1 MRGRDCRT
9 PDPARSVTAAAFT
22 ALFAVAL
29 CASIGVR
36 LWLARRQVAHVAA
49 HRDTVPAAFAARIG
63 IAAHRKAADYTVAKQ
78 RLSMLHVLVDALLL
92 LAMTLGGGLAA
103 IVAWTEGIPASP
115 LWRDVLLFAAAGIVY
130 GAVNLPFSWWHTFRI
145 EERFGFNRMTLGL
158 WLGDL
163 AKGIAIAVVLGL
175 PLLVLVLWLMR
186 VAGTLWWLWAWAAW
200 MAFQLLILVLYPT
213 LIAPLFNK
221 FTPMGENPARA
232 RIEDLLARCGFR
244 SAGLYVMDGSKR
256 SGHGNAYFT
265 GFGKAK
271 RIVFFDTLLERLA
284 PDEIEAVL
292 AHELGHFKLKH
303 VAKRIAWSAA
313 LSLAVL
319 ALLAFLAREP
329 WFYAGLGI
337 PQALLPVA
345 MDRPG
350 VALELFLL
358 AFPVFT
364 FVLEP
369 LSAQYSRRHEFEADA
384 FATRHASPAALTLA
398 LVKLYEDN
406 AATLTPDPLHS
417 AFYDSHPP
425 AAIRIA
431 HIEALAGGTPPMAMA
446 A

>member
-1 MRGRDCRT
+1 LSHGTCT
-9 PDPARSVTAAAFT
+9 FVTATLFT
-22 ALFAVAL
+22 ALFVAAL
-29 CASIGVR
+29 CVSVGVR
-36 LWLARRQVAHVAA
+36 LWLARRQIAHVGAN
-49 HRDTVPAAFAARIG
+49 RDRVPAAFAARIG
-63 IAAHRKAADYTVAKQ
+63 MPAHHKAADYTVAKQ
-78 RLSMLHVLVDALLL
+78 RLSMLHTGVDALLL
-92 LAMTLGGGLAA
+92 LAMTLGGGIAA
-103 IVAWTEGIPASP
+103 IIGWTESLAIGP
-115 LWRDVLLFAAAGIVY
+115 LWRDVLLMAAAGAIY
-130 GAVNLPFSWWHTFRI
+130 GAVSLPFSWWHTFRI

-186 VAGTLWWLWAWAAW
+186 VAGTLWWLWAWGAW

-221 FTPMGENPARA
+221 FTPMGDDPARA
-232 RIEDLLARCGFR
+232 RVEALLARCGFR
-244 SAGLYVMDGSKR
+244 SAGLFVMDGSKR

-271 RIVFFDTLLERLA
+271 RIVFFDTLLSRLA
-284 PDEIEAVL
+284 PEEIEAVL
-292 AHELGHFKLKH
+292 AHELGHFRLKH
-303 VAKRIAWSAA
+303 VTKRIVWSAA
-313 LSLAVL
+313 LSLGVL
-319 ALLAFLAREP
+319 ALLAYLAREP

-337 PQALLPVA
+337 PDALLPVA
-345 MDRPG
+345 LARPG

-369 LSAQYSRRHEFEADA
+369 MSALYSRRHEFEADA
-384 FATRHASPAALTLA
+384 FATQHASGAALTLA

-431 HIEALAGGTPPMAMA
+431 HIEALSGTAQPVTA
-446 A
+446 